1 MRKTKIM
8 LLAALVASPF
18 AMANDYDY
26 GYGGYDEYDDVTI
39 EGSFNSTTTVNADA
53 TVKKTFTE
61 DYVGNQDNDKLIMKD
76 VGNTYDIDYEDNS
89 QNDWSEISK
98 GHHEW
103 DELLAESLIDGAVMG
118 NTVTYGGA
126 CCTGGHGT
134 DVIVDHSNTM
144 HSGYQAASGINI
156 AGQNVGN
163 NSMVQQTTSTNAA
176 LVGSGGASLPGGG
189 GSY

>member
-8 LLAALVASPF
+8 LLAALVATPF
-18 AMANDYDY
+18 AMAEDYDY
-26 GYGGYDEYDDVTI
+26 GGYSDFDDVTI
-39 EGSFNSTTTVNADA
+39 EGSFNDTKTLNVDASVN
-53 TVKKTFTE
+53 KTYTE
-61 DYVGNQDNDKLIMKD
+61 DYVGNKDNDKLMMYN
-76 VGNTYDIDYEDNS
+76 VGNTYDVDLEDNS

-103 DELLAESLIDGAVMG
+103 DELLAESMIDGAVMG

-126 CCTGGHGT
+126 CCQGKAG
-134 DVIVDHSNTM
+134 DVYVDHANTM

-176 LVGSGGASLPGGG
+176 LVGSGGASIPGGG

>member
-1 MRKTKIM
+1 MRKNKIM

-18 AMANDYDY
+18 AMANDY
-26 GYGGYDEYDDVTI
+26 GYGGYDDFDDVTI
-39 EGSFNSTTTVNADA
+39 EGSFNETLTLNADA
-53 TVKKTFTE
+53 TIEKTYTE
-61 DYVGNQDNDKLIMKD
+61 DYVGNEDNDKLIMKN
-76 VGNTYDIDYEDNS
+76 VGNSYYADLEDNS
-89 QNDWSEISK
+89 KNDWSVIEN

-103 DELLAESLIDGAVMG
+103 EELMAESMIDGAVMG
-118 NTVTYGGA
+118 NTVAYGGA
-126 CCTGGHGT
+126 CCQGKGT

-144 HSGYQAASGINI
+144 YNGYTAASGINI

>member
-18 AMANDYDY
+18 AMADDY
-26 GYGGYDEYDDVTI
+26 GYGGYDDYDDVTI
-39 EGSFNSTTTVNADA
+39 EGSFNETITLNADA
-53 TVKKTFTE
+53 TVKKTYTE

-126 CCTGGHGT
+126 CCQGQAA
-134 DVIVDHSNTM
+134 DVYVDHSNVM
-144 HSGYQAASGINI
+144 NNGYQMTSGINI

>member
-8 LLAALVASPF
+8 LLAALVATPF
-18 AMANDYDY
+18 AMANDYGYD
-26 GYGGYDEYDDVTI
+26 YGGYEEYDDVTI
-39 EGSFNSTTTVNADA
+39 EGSFNKAITLNADA
-53 TVKKTFTE
+53 TLEKTYTE
-61 DYVGNQDNDKLIMKD
+61 DYVGNQDNDKLLMYN
-76 VGNTYDIDYEDNS
+76 VGNSYDKVLEDNS
-89 QNDWSEISK
+89 QNDWSVDSK
-98 GHHEW
+98 GYHEW
-103 DELLAESLIDGAVMG
+103 EELIAESAIDGAVMG

-126 CCTGGHGT
+126 CCKSGHGT

-176 LVGSGGASLPGGG
+176 LVGSGGATLPGGG